1 MFGTVRTFLGKLTE
15 QKNLTGLTPIISYL
29 KGLPPKFRPDRF
41 FCSVTLFSKSS
52 QGGGLLLNRLASDI
66 IQFFIKI
73 TPKISIDDALI
84 GIIMKDRGS
93 GTK

>member
-1 MFGTVRTFLGKLTE
+1 MHDATGQRIRVEKLLVFL
-15 QKNLTGLTPIISYL
+15 
-29 KGLPPKFRPDRF
+29 
-41 FCSVTLFSKSS
+41 KSS
-52 QGGGLLLNRLASDI
+52 QGGGLLLNRLASDV

-93 GTK
+93 GTE